1 MTRLNTSDNR
11 QVPPACISKGFLVIF
26 KLKSLNTGG
35 PHLIIPVIKR
45 SNNVKVPD
53 HEITTVLSLIVWRV
67 RNVSS
72 HGRACVTFQPAPHH
86 HWQSNSPTLL
96 MISFSLTGLGV
107 GELLQLTI
115 IVVTDWSLEEG
126 GQQVER
132 IIIWGADIIRQTPGF
147 TFYLRVN
154 PPVIKTWWSEVVLL

>member
-1 MTRLNTSDNR
+1 MYSLSWLSL
-11 QVPPACISKGFLVIF
+11 VYVISSAVYVFSVLIVSCLTNLFLTN
-26 KLKSLNTGG
+26 LCLGCLCM
-35 PHLIIPVIKR
+35 PIKR
-45 SNNVKVPD
+45 RNNVAVPD

-154 PPVIKTWWSEVVLL
+154 PPVIKTWWSEV